1 MSYSYRVDYFYDS
14 TAIIVNCF
22 EKYGIP
28 YTISVD
34 EKSEEVL
41 APVTIK
47 KGPDLCVRYICPND
61 DNNVSVR
68 LTVINDVPEDKKFKA
83 WEACN
88 NINRDSTSVYFCLTT
103 NNNIVVKYD
112 FLASTS
118 DDCLGEMACEI
129 LSEIRRILNRCYC
142 ILAENVCKQD
152 EYKTT
157 RLITEF
163 FDENDI
169 PYHIFRKNDI
179 EEVVSGFSVKAGPNL
194 SMHFLNAND
203 DNDLTALMIIISD
216 VPSDKRSQILEVCNT
231 LNKDCHH
238 VCFFINDSND
248 VMFSYDF
255 LQSMTDDCVGEAA
268 LELLLRTKHAL
279 DDNYSTLMRAVFLSE
294 SESSTII
301 EDALR
306 QFLYDISFSKR
317 NANDNS
323 ACPEQD
329 GSIDSSNDED

>member
-22 EKYGIP
+22 EKHGIP

-34 EKSEEVL
+34 EKNEEVL

-47 KGPDLCVRYICPND
+47 KGPDLCVRFICPND

-83 WEACN
+83 WEVCN
-88 NINRDSTSVYFCLTT
+88 DINRDSTCVYFCLTT

-118 DDCLGEMACEI
+118 DDCMGEMACEL

-163 FDENDI
+163 FVENDI
-169 PYHIFRKNDI
+169 PYHIFR
-179 EEVVSGFSVKAGPNL
+179 
-194 SMHFLNAND
+194 
-203 DNDLTALMIIISD
+203 
-216 VPSDKRSQILEVCNT
+216 
-231 LNKDCHH
+231 
-238 VCFFINDSND
+238 
-248 VMFSYDF
+248 
-255 LQSMTDDCVGEAA
+255 
-268 LELLLRTKHAL
+268 
-279 DDNYSTLMRAVFLSE
+279 
-294 SESSTII
+294 
-301 EDALR
+301 
-306 QFLYDISFSKR
+306 
-317 NANDNS
+317 
-323 ACPEQD
+323 
-329 GSIDSSNDED
+329 